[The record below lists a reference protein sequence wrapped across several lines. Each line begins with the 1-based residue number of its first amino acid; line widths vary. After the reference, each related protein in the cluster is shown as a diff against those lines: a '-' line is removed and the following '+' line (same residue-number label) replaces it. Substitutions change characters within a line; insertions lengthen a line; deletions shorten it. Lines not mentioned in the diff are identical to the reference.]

1 MAYSGDL
8 VLAPVTE
15 TSFTPMMSEAAPGP
29 FSTVTSFDLAKPVRS
44 EFSTKVRVAASS
56 QRTTILTLTMGG
68 VAAGD
73 GMADPTGFG
82 LAETIGL
89 ELVEGTALCAS
100 APDTNNIK
108 NTKLSPTIFLF
119 I

>member
-8 VLAPVTE
+8 VLAAVTG

-29 FSTVTSFDLAKPVRS
+29 FNSVTSFDLAKAVRS
-44 EFSTKVRVAASS
+44 EFSARVRVAASS
-56 QRTTILTLTMGG
+56 QRTTILTLTSGG
-68 VAAGD
+68 VADA
-73 GMADPTGFG
+73 TGFG

-89 ELVEGTALCAS
+89 ELVDGDAFCAN

-108 NTKLSPTIFLF
+108 NTKLSPKSFLF